1 MLKGH
6 ENNRLMLNC
15 DTLLSSFAF
24 DFNLRRYILE
34 FTVTSAA
41 VLEEDLDQRTPITA
55 TMRFMGA
62 DGRAVQVF
70 AYSRR

>member
-1 MLKGH
+1 MNAIPTHFSVAGDALTSGSAGVGVGGAAQ
-6 ENNRLMLNC
+6 R
-15 DTLLSSFAF
+15 
-24 DFNLRRYILE
+24 LE

-41 VLEEDLDQRTPITA
+41 VLEEELDQRTPITA